1 MENTNNQV
9 LTQEELKK
17 YVNDYIMQFL
27 RILRMLVYTDMK
39 KLGID
44 DLQTYLSILCL
55 EYYLQK
61 KRERKSILSKN

>member
-1 MENTNNQV
+1 MENTDKQIF
-9 LTQEELKK
+9 TEEELKK

-27 RILRMLVYTDMK
+27 RILRILVYSDMK

-61 KRERKSILSKN
+61 KREGKSILNKN